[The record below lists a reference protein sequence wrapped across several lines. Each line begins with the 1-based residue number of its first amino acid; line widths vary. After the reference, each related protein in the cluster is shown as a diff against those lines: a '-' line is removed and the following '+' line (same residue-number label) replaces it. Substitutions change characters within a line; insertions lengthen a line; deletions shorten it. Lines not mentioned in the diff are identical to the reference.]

1 LFLRNKVLQQNIQ
14 SHADVEVPIILC
26 CWDQAVVLAVV
37 AEEVVVVE
45 TAGQVDTK
53 PMFHDLRGC
62 EFGILSF

>member
-1 LFLRNKVLQQNIQ
+1 
-14 SHADVEVPIILC
+14 LC